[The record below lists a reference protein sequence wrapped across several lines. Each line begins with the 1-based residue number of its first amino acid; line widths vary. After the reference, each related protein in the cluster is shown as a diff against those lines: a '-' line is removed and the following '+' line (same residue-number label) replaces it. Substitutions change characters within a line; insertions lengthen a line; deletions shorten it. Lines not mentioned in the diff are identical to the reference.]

1 MAQKYFCISIVFVL
15 IPTCAFVMS
24 RYSTHMQEA
33 PALPSEIKGVVEQH
47 APLQCFIESQFS
59 AIADQVQTITSLQ
72 SRVDF
77 LQAEHDK
84 LAKLL
89 AAQIAGPR
97 KETHISSALQ
107 GWLPFESQEEFE
119 QAKAVAEAEAQA
131 IVDACEQAPP
141 KRKKTRKESLTQHL
155 PVIDRVFDVS
165 EDKRVCPTHGA
176 MNCIGCDETETLVL
190 EPPKL
195 YCFKNKFMKYAC
207 SCCSEHGIV
216 SSERPTGLVEG
227 NKYDPSIA
235 ATIVTDK
242 YDRHLPV
249 NRQVDSFASS
259 GWTPS
264 RSTLLNILVQVCFVV
279 EPFVSHMAKLVKSD
293 NAIGLDETG
302 CRMLMPQEDPFV
314 KPGDLK
320 AKRLLDKIAEAK
332 RKMQGSIH
340 GKMWAYSGLNK
351 AQYNIFD
358 FRISRHRDGP
368 QEFLVESKGYVQGD
382 CFSGNLSVVLQSE
395 GRLTFAACWA
405 HARRYLV
412 ESSDYKAECEKLLDL
427 IHALYDIEQR
437 AVNYSIEERHALR
450 ERESIVVLNAM
461 RKQLDLYDQSQ
472 ILPRSDFAGV
482 VGYIHG
488 NWAAL
493 TSYASTGFVPIDN
506 NAIERLMKQVALGR
520 KNWLFVGNVAA
531 GERSAMLMS
540 LVSSAKRHDLD
551 VWKYV
556 KDVLDQLL
564 AGETN
569 YTKLLPDVW
578 KQSHPEAVRE
588 HRVEERRDKAERK
601 QYDRAKRLLEAK
613 AKRNARD

>member
-1 MAQKYFCISIVFVL
+1 
-15 IPTCAFVMS
+15 
-24 RYSTHMQEA
+24 
-33 PALPSEIKGVVEQH
+33 
-47 APLQCFIESQFS
+47 
-59 AIADQVQTITSLQ
+59 
-72 SRVDF
+72 
-77 LQAEHDK
+77 
-84 LAKLL
+84 
-89 AAQIAGPR
+89 
-97 KETHISSALQ
+97 
-107 GWLPFESQEEFE
+107 
-119 QAKAVAEAEAQA
+119 
-131 IVDACEQAPP
+131 
-141 KRKKTRKESLTQHL
+141 
-155 PVIDRVFDVS
+155 
-165 EDKRVCPTHGA
+165 
-176 MNCIGCDETETLVL
+176 
-190 EPPKL
+190 
-195 YCFKNKFMKYAC
+195 
-207 SCCSEHGIV
+207 
-216 SSERPTGLVEG
+216 
-227 NKYDPSIA
+227 
-235 ATIVTDK
+235 
-242 YDRHLPV
+242 
-249 NRQVDSFASS
+249 
-259 GWTPS
+259 
-264 RSTLLNILVQVCFVV
+264 
-279 EPFVSHMAKLVKSD
+279 
-293 NAIGLDETG
+293 
-302 CRMLMPQEDPFV
+302 
-314 KPGDLK
+314 
-320 AKRLLDKIAEAK
+320 
-332 RKMQGSIH
+332 
-340 GKMWAYSGLNK
+340 
-351 AQYNIFD
+351 
-358 FRISRHRDGP
+358 
-368 QEFLVESKGYVQGD
+368 
-382 CFSGNLSVVLQSE
+382 
-395 GRLTFAACWA
+395 
-405 HARRYLV
+405 LV